1 MDEVETQA
9 VEQPEVAQDVASP
22 TTETNQDVSN
32 EPSQEESRQDR
43 NWREIRRVN
52 SELERKVK
60 MQEELLQRVMT
71 QQAPQAAPVQKK
83 DIIHEISQEEYVPGN
98 KVAEALQ
105 QQKEEFRRELEEVK
119 KTYSN
124 QKQSSLLNDL
134 KREFSDFDDVVN
146 PETIAILDETN
157 PRLAN
162 AIASSNDP
170 YMIAVQTYEYIK
182 AKGLASK
189 PPSKRAIETERKI
202 EQNKK
207 TINTPQAFE
216 KRPMAQAFQMTDAM
230 KKELQREMY
239 GAANQAGMGY

>member
-1 MDEVETQA
+1 MDEVENQA
-9 VEQPEVAQDVASP
+9 VEQEAQEVASP
-22 TTETNQDVSN
+22 TTETTQDVSN

-52 SELERKVK
+52 SDLERKVK

-71 QQAPQAAPVQKK
+71 QQPPQSAPVQKV
-83 DIIHEISQEEYVPGN
+83 DLIHEISQEEYVPGN
-98 KVAEALQ
+98 KVAQALQ

-119 KTYSN
+119 KTYSH
-124 QKQSSLLNDL
+124 QKQNSLLNDL
-134 KREFSDFDDVVN
+134 KREFPDFDDVVN
-146 PETIAILDETN
+146 PDTIAILDETN

-182 AKGLASK
+182 AKGLAPK
-189 PPSKRAIETERKI
+189 APSKRAVETERKI

-216 KRPMAQAFQMTDAM
+216 KRPMAQAFAMTDAM
-230 KKELQREMY
+230 KKELRSEMY
-239 GAANQAGMGY
+239 GFANQAGGY